1 MFMATGVCA
10 CVRVR
15 AWQCVRAPGCGVC
28 APSAWIVR
36 AGVVCVCVHAERD
49 RERDRS
55 HDRTGDQEA
64 EVVVLSALV
73 ARTLK
78 PLKLRIGRSI
88 SGHGGS
94 TSCAPVAEVAAS

>member
-10 CVRVR
+10 CV
-15 AWQCVRAPGCGVC
+15 PGSVC

-94 TSCAPVAEVAAS
+94 ASCAPVAEVAAS